1 MNDLNFTF
9 SDLISGYVTS
19 FDETGKLIRIQTSD
33 GRTYEAKLTANT
45 YAKQTQNLGEGW
57 PDRSGELQRLLVPG
71 QMVFVY
77 GTFFPEDR
85 VKFEANY
92 IIFAGDHQGEFRY
105 CDEQGWWIKQI
116 DEIAASYCKWQF
128 NAPEG
133 GD

>member
-105 CDEQGWWIKQI
+105 CD
-116 DEIAASYCKWQF
+116 
-128 NAPEG
+128 
-133 GD
+133 